1 MNRTPIASLAR
12 SPSLLV
18 PFRKPPQKSDAGAG
32 VLVGGAGAEA
42 IRVDRLRSAARG
54 SERQCRVWIA
64 VNESG

>member
-32 VLVGGAGAEA
+32 VLVAGAEA